1 MLCKGGGSRQL
12 NTAWLGIWKG
22 MVWNWLGLVHVTVI
36 FVPQVA
42 AERQPT
48 HIAMSCA
55 SIHHVFY
62 ECYVQWV
69 LLVRMLPG

>member
-1 MLCKGGGSRQL
+1 
-12 NTAWLGIWKG
+12 